1 MTKYFFAAWLSI
13 APLLSVAQSSA
24 DANAL
29 LVLLEQFE
37 QVQGSFSQ
45 RQFGQDN
52 ILLAESTGEFRVLR
66 PSYFAWEVL
75 SPDQQLIIVGPEFI
89 WHYDRDLET
98 VTRRPVTDD
107 AEMVPLKIFGGDAE
121 KLQEK
126 FHIVRQ
132 SEDVFVLTPL
142 SEGVGFKQLTLYVGQ
157 AQLGGMKI
165 QDNLDQF
172 VDIKFTDL
180 DADVELSSA
189 DFEFTP
195 PPGTD
200 LFYYDQ

>member
-1 MTKYFFAAWLSI
+1 
-13 APLLSVAQSSA
+13 
-24 DANAL
+24 
-29 LVLLEQFE
+29 
-37 QVQGSFSQ
+37 
-45 RQFGQDN
+45 
-52 ILLAESTGEFRVLR
+52 
-66 PSYFAWEVL
+66 
-75 SPDQQLIIVGPEFI
+75 
-89 WHYDRDLET
+89 
-98 VTRRPVTDD
+98 
-107 AEMVPLKIFGGDAE
+107 MVPLKIFGGDAE

-132 SEDVFVLTPL
+132 SEDAFVLTPL
-142 SEGVGFKQLTLYVGQ
+142 SEGVGFKQLTLYVDQ